1 MSTLN
6 PKLKFLHLGDV
17 HWQPLCKVALHR
29 AIGFLNL
36 ICQGQIEPAVA
47 FSQEQAVFSSNF
59 FGLVVKSQELITLGL
74 HPSIEQPSV
83 SNAGQHLTAKQ
94 FHTILERA
102 ALSAECVSSQCNP
115 LEAAHT
121 DCISANTSTS
131 RTLSDS
137 GKFSLDI
144 GKDPESITIS
154 SHEERMQV
162 DEGNSDEKE
171 YVLLDARNIY
181 ETRIGKF
188 RPPPGVAFHDPM
200 LRQYSDLPSWL
211 DANADQLRNKQVLMY
226 VIFHCLIT

>member
-1 MSTLN
+1 M
-6 PKLKFLHLGDV
+6 
-17 HWQPLCKVALHR
+17 
-29 AIGFLNL
+29 
-36 ICQGQIEPAVA
+36 
-47 FSQEQAVFSSNF
+47 
-59 FGLVVKSQELITLGL
+59 GLFVKSQELITLGL

-102 ALSAECVSSQCNP
+102 ALSGECVSSQCNP
-115 LEAAHT
+115 LEAAYT

-137 GKFSLDI
+137 GKCSLDI
-144 GKDPESITIS
+144 GKDAESITIS
-154 SHEERMQV
+154 CQEERMQV
-162 DEGNSDEKE
+162 DEGNSGEKE